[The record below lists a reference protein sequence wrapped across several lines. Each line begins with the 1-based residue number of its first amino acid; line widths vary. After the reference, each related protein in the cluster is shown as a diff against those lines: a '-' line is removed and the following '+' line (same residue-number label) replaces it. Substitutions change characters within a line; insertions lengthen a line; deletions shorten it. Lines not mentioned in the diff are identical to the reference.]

1 MSLIGTYEADFFQD
15 THEDYSIAGLDGDD
29 VIFGGDSRRS

>member
-1 MSLIGTYEADFFQD
+1 MNLIGTSETDFFQD

-29 VIFGGDSRRS
+29 VIFGGDYRRS